1 MENKSHAFWAGAFTL
16 GLLAV
21 VVLVIAWFNHDR
33 AVRIPYDL
41 IAKTSV
47 TGLNPDS
54 IVRYRGI
61 PVGKVRT
68 IQFDPK
74 SPGIIVVRIAV
85 NPDTPMTRS
94 TFATLGYQGVT
105 GLGFVQL
112 DDTGADPTPLPS
124 SEARVTQLTLRPGLL
139 DDLQKRGA
147 DMIKQMEQVTVS
159 LNHML
164 NEQTREQ
171 LMHTLQSIQHAAD
184 GVTTITKNANPA
196 VVKLPETVA
205 KLNDTLDSVHKLVGT
220 MNNPQGPLMT
230 NLNKIGDAA
239 SKTGNAVTQL
249 GDSVQSMSATLN
261 YETLPRIATLS
272 DDIRGATQSFNR
284 AADTLSSNPRGLLFG
299 QPSPTPGPGE
309 AGFNWPAA
317 PAATGTQ

>member
-33 AVRIPYDL
+33 ELRIPYDL
-41 IAKTSV
+41 IAKTNV

-61 PVGKVRT
+61 PVGKVRA

-74 SPGIIVVRIAV
+74 NPGHIVVRIAV
-85 NPDTPMTRS
+85 NPDTPMTHS
-94 TFATLGYQGVT
+94 TFGTLGYQGVT

-112 DDTGADPTPLPS
+112 DDTGEDPTPLVS
-124 SEARVTQLTLRPGLL
+124 SERHVAQLTLKPGLL
-139 DDLQKRGA
+139 DDIQKRGA
-147 DMIKQMEQVTVS
+147 DMIRQMEQVTVS

-164 NEQTREQ
+164 NDQTREQ
-171 LMHTLQSIQHAAD
+171 LLHTLQSVQHAAD

-196 VVKLPETVA
+196 IQRLPETVA

-220 MNNPQGPLMT
+220 MNSPQGPLMT

-239 SKTGNAVTQL
+239 SRTGTAVTQL
-249 GDSVQSMSATLN
+249 SDSMQSMSSTLN
-261 YETLPRIATLS
+261 YETLPRIASLS
-272 DDIRGATQSFNR
+272 DDIRAATQSFNR
-284 AADTLSSNPRGLLFG
+284 AADSLSSNPRGLLFG
-299 QPSPTPGPGE
+299 QPAPAPGPGE
-309 AGFNWPAA
+309 QGFNWPAEA
-317 PAATGTQ
+317 GGAK